1 MGMTAKSGEQARKLR
16 LYRIKRAIPHINAA
30 RALGITQVRAL
41 SDYLNEHKVHAPK
54 TATWTKSIVQRA
66 LSTIANMQSKP

>member
-16 LYRIKRAIPHINAA
+16 LHRIKQAIPHIKAA

-41 SDYLNEHKVHAPK
+41 TDYLNEHDVPAPK
-54 TATWTKSIVQRA
+54 TATWTKSSVQRA
-66 LSTIANMQSKP
+66 LSAIAKMQP